1 MKKIIALTILFLL
14 CFSFTSCDND
24 SKKMNGFT
32 YDELA
37 EYLSEIDGLTPLD
50 RRDEPL
56 YLPCKDNTLTLVNTI
71 KSLNSSMSGRFYS
84 GVLLHKLFKIEVP
97 SKVPELYPTIFT
109 PIYGEDFF
117 DKQDSY
123 ITQKAPE
130 NFAYILRDFNVKC
143 SPEWTEWIDYNIPVI
158 DGYQAKHGLLD
169 ACWYNP
175 LTEQFESSVYY
186 SQLEDSTELYVV
198 FQKTT
203 LFYSAAYRLPF
214 LMSEEAYE
222 YLKSTYKKF
231 HYDHYTK
238 GTVEDFT
245 NWFFSEDSEDFSDVF
260 ADIRAEY
267 IYYPIKGSG
276 IYENLKDE
284 SFDSVSFFISDLEK
298 LGVNFDALK
307 TYIIKATF
315 PHGGTIEDIYWEL
328 IG

>member
-37 EYLSEIDGLTPLD
+37 EYLSELDGLTPMA
-50 RRDEPL
+50 RNDEPIM
-56 YLPCKDNTLTLVNTI
+56 LPCANNTL
-71 KSLNSSMSGRFYS
+71 SLNLNVRNLSKYGSGLWYW
-84 GVLLHKLFKIEVP
+84 GILLHEFFKIEVP

-117 DKQDSY
+117 DKQDRY

-143 SPEWTEWIDYNIPVI
+143 SPEWTEWIEYNIPAI
-158 DGYQAKHGLLD
+158 TERRAKHGLFD
-169 ACWYNP
+169 SYWYNP
-175 LTEQFESSVYY
+175 LTEQFESSAYY
-186 SQLEDSTELYVV
+186 RQLEDSTELYVV
-198 FQKTT
+198 FQETS
-203 LFYSAAYRLPF
+203 LFYNELHHIPF
-214 LMSEEAYE
+214 LMSEELYE
-222 YLKSTYKKF
+222 TLKAEFEFAPFTKK
-231 HYDHYTK
+231 
-238 GTVEDFT
+238 TVYEFSS
-245 NWFFSEDSEDFSDVF
+245 WFFSEHLEEIPPVF
-260 ADIRAEY
+260 ADI
-267 IYYPIKGSG
+267 
-276 IYENLKDE
+276 KDE
-284 SFDSVSFFISDLEK
+284 YVYFVNTELYSEEFRESEYYDPSVFYEDLKK

-315 PHGGTIEDIYWEL
+315 PHGGTVEDIYWEL